1 MQFSYWLIIV
11 GATGLFRP
19 DGERALGW
27 VWLGLGLVPFVFLAL
42 AFGSLNPRASGG
54 VLKALGLFLV
64 VGLPLGVLG
73 PALGIPAGFAVGGA
87 FALRP
92 LEDHAN
98 VLRARLIAVAAGV
111 LYLGILW
118 VIVPLFAVWVG
129 AVLPFAVLGLADQAL
144 VWRARERED
153 GPCASS

>member
-11 GATGLFRP
+11 GATGLYRP
-19 DGERALGW
+19 EGERELGW
-27 VWLGLGLVPFVFLAL
+27 VWLGVGLVPFVFLAL
-42 AFGSLNPRASGG
+42 AFGSLHPRASGG

-92 LEDHAN
+92 LEDHPHM
-98 VLRARLIAVAAGV
+98 LRARLIAVAAGL

-118 VIVPLFAVWVG
+118 VIVPLFAVYVG
-129 AVLPFAVLGLADQAL
+129 AILPFAVLGLADQAM
-144 VWRARERED
+144 VWRAREQ
-153 GPCASS
+153 GVG